1 METTVIIK
9 KEGDWYV
16 ARAVEV
22 DIVSQGKTIE
32 EAMHNIREAVE
43 LYLEDEDAVVGSGD
57 MVIYPMK
64 VGKDAKKASPSAC

>member
-43 LYLEDEDAVVGSGD
+43 LYLEDEDAAAGSGEL
-57 MVIYPMK
+57 VIYPMR
-64 VGKDAKKASPSAC
+64 VGKDAKASPSPC